1 MTRTPPLALGVVLA
15 SALAACG
22 ADPRVGEPLPG
33 GGAVPG
39 TFSSIAGDV
48 LVPRCATTA
57 CHSGNPPPTA
67 PTSLDR
73 ELAYGQLVD
82 VPSIQAPALMLV
94 EPGAPE
100 RSYLVLK
107 LRGTA
112 GDVGGVPTP
121 MPTGDTLLDEAEI
134 QAIEAWIAVGA
145 PND

>member
-1 MTRTPPLALGVVLA
+1 MSRTSPLALAFALA
-15 SALAACG
+15 SVLAAC
-22 ADPRVGEPLPG
+22 APDPRVGERLPG

-39 TFSSIAGDV
+39 TFSSIAENV

-82 VPSIQAPALMLV
+82 VASMQAPALMLV

-112 GDVGGVPTP
+112 GDAGGVPTP

>member
-1 MTRTPPLALGVVLA
+1 MSRTPPLALA
-15 SALAACG
+15 SALALAACAG
-22 ADPRVGEPLPG
+22 DPRVGEPQPG
-33 GGAVPG
+33 GGAAPG
-39 TFSSIAGDV
+39 TFSSIAENV

-107 LRGTA
+107 LRGIA
-112 GDVGGVPTP
+112 GDAGGVPTP